1 MHEIEMLFKWL
12 FYKYVLIPLINHL
25 TQLSMPLDFSFSYY
39 NLLMLCLGFFST
51 LVKKKIIN
59 VCLKSIS
66 HKWYYCNLINYEHKF
81 VSSLYRSIKSNMNNL
96 EFNFKT
102 FSVIW
107 RKQIYSPKCQ
117 ETYVLLMIARSQC
130 INLI

>member
-1 MHEIEMLFKWL
+1 M
-12 FYKYVLIPLINHL
+12 
-25 TQLSMPLDFSFSYY
+25 S
-39 NLLMLCLGFFST
+39 GFFFNFG
-51 LVKKKIIN
+51 KKKIIN
-59 VCLKSIS
+59 ACLKSIS
-66 HKWYYCNLINYEHKF
+66 HKCYYCNLFYYEHKF

-117 ETYVLLMIARSQC
+117 ETYVLLMIPRSQC